1 MACGN
6 RGVVARPSRAAVACE
21 VVQHLPTMDRHPETK
36 AILSD
41 GWRMGA
47 AGFAA
52 PGSGAWRFAAGR
64 GNVGRGQG
72 RGRRADFRG
81 ASWVVNWILKTERER
96 ETLCVDVLY

>member
-1 MACGN
+1 
-6 RGVVARPSRAAVACE
+6 
-21 VVQHLPTMDRHPETK
+21 
-36 AILSD
+36 
-41 GWRMGA
+41 MGA

-96 ETLCVDVLY
+96 ERHFALMYCIDSSLIHPRISQLEWSG